1 VRLLIVRNPQS
12 PLLEYLDTGAENIKV
27 VLVQNGVYSDELR
40 SNGALSL
47 DNDVR
52 ARKLDVAN
60 DNRINYDELLDA
72 VFQADN
78 VLVV

>member
-1 VRLLIVRNPQS
+1 MRLLIVRNPQS

>member
-1 VRLLIVRNPQS
+1 MRLLIVRNPQS
-12 PLLEYLDTGAENIKV
+12 PLLEYFDTGAENIKV

-40 SNGALSL
+40 SKGALSL
-47 DNDVR
+47 DSDAR
-52 ARKLDVAN
+52 ARKLDVAS
-60 DNRINYDELLDA
+60 DKRVNYDELLDA